1 MSNTTNDLSGRIIA
15 GCEIIRQIGRG
26 NSGVV
31 YLAQQKNLN
40 RQIACKI
47 ISPDL
52 QNDPDFLDTL
62 YSEAANAAKLTH
74 PNIIQALDAGD
85 DNGLKYFFMEYVDG
99 DSLEY
104 IRANTPEIISAQFLM
119 KIALQLVDAMD
130 YAWKEHRIIHGDIKP
145 GNLMITRNSQ
155 KLKVGDLGLAHSANG
170 SAGTPDDVM
179 ITPLYAAPEIISTQ
193 TASTDPRSDIY
204 SFGVMLYELFCGTA
218 PFTGSL
224 ENILQSHVSVIPV
237 PLFEQNPDMDKEL
250 SLLIDSMLA
259 KNPDDRPKTWQS
271 LRVAFSEIYR
281 RLFPDSHLPELAPP
295 SKKSPDAPMSAADA
309 MRMSS
314 WSAIKKKKINVL
326 AEKHPFLLPAIL
338 VIAIVGALLS
348 IANNLGLFE

>member
-15 GCEIIRQIGRG
+15 GCEIIRLIGCG
-26 NSGVV
+26 NNGVV

-40 RQIACKI
+40 RQVACKI

-104 IRANTPEIISAQFLM
+104 IRGNCPEIISTQFLL

-130 YAWKEHRIIHGDIKP
+130 YVWKEHRIIHGDIKP
-145 GNLMITRNSQ
+145 GNLMITRNSH
-155 KLKVGDLGLAHSANG
+155 KLKIGDLGLAHSANG
-170 SAGTPDDVM
+170 SAANPDDVM
-179 ITPLYAAPEIISTQ
+179 ITPLYAAPEIISTRA
-193 TASTDPRSDIY
+193 ASTDPRSDIY

-295 SKKSPDAPMSAADA
+295 SKKTPATAMNATEA
-309 MRMSS
+309 MRISS
-314 WSAIKKKKINVL
+314 WSAVKKKKINVL
-326 AEKHPFLLPAIL
+326 AEKHPFLLPALL
-338 VIAIVGALLS
+338 VIAIVAALLS
-348 IANNLGLFE
+348 IANNLGLFK